1 MHPKQMQ
8 CQNEHASSKTN
19 NMLENTETFKNL
31 SQLVIQVTRPSLC
44 HTCTQTL
51 RTPLSV
57 TFIQT
62 SKSRRA
68 NPPFL
73 CPLCQFMCVCS
84 MNETIV
90 FWIVPD
96 VFVACSKR
104 PSNNTYKSRVKPKIK
119 TIQSHNPKH
128 LACRLSCTCILTF
141 DR

>member
-57 TFIQT
+57 TFLQT

-73 CPLCQFMCVCS
+73 CPLCQFMCVFHERNNRLLDRARCICCVL
-84 MNETIV
+84 ETSFKQYIQN
-90 FWIVPD
+90 PCK
-96 VFVACSKR
+96 AKNK
-104 PSNNTYKSRVKPKIK
+104 NNTKPQPE
-119 TIQSHNPKH
+119 TSGVSS
-128 LACRLSCTCILTF
+128 L
-141 DR
+141 